1 MAAVGPESNRSGA
14 PFLGGLGPTHADMRD
29 HNSPMD
35 PNDSPTESIEPEE
48 TIERPPDW
56 VEERFRVD
64 RRKLEAMLQAAA
76 EGRGQTGEEFF
87 QKIMDE
93 TITHITWP
101 SKLKIG
107 AKSKKDPHIKV
118 AGREED
124 VRAAKTKI
132 MAVLDTKS
140 NRVTLKMDVSHTEHS
155 HVIGK
160 GGNNIKKVMQE
171 TGCHIHFPD
180 SNRSSLGEKSN
191 QVSIAGLVLGVESA
205 RAQIRELLPL
215 VFMFELPITGA
226 LQPVPD
232 VSSPQIQQIQQ
243 TYNVTVAFKQRPR
256 MYVTTCVVRGTVNNA
271 PSVKEATARLID
283 HLTGNMGQITIPVS
297 TQLDIATQHHL
308 FMIGR
313 GGVQIKQIMQRT
325 GASIHFPDPNNP
337 QKKSMVFVSGGI
349 ESVYLARQQL
359 IGCLPLVLMFDM
371 KEDVEVDTSKMAR
384 LMEELDVFISIKP
397 KPKQPS
403 KSVIVKSVERN
414 APNMY
419 RARCRLLGLEESE
432 NIPPS
437 TSPQLPTIN
446 ISSDVKT
453 SCATMNGFT
462 SGSLGLNSLGIFGYN
477 AALNINTTPTSVAS
491 LLSIANG
498 HVSPL
503 HSPQPSPPGTTSP
516 STWGPS
522 SPSNP
527 PVYSIPPMVT
537 PTQLSGLM
545 LSPGFLNFPTHTPS
559 PPPPPGLPNP
569 SPPPPPG
576 LAPLDGQVNNVT
588 SQVADILA
596 KAHHPVTSHDKVHVS
611 YQTPTYSSTAS
622 AFVRVPT
629 PNTGDQVPPSS
640 ASSPGCS
647 PRRSPVDQFKQN
659 GRRASSPGLPGDVEV
674 RMLKSGNSFVD
685 VVINHSPSSSGN
697 STDLNMLRKLASLN
711 KQTVELVSGVRN
723 AELHMADRRS
733 SESGESDCSD
743 KRAPGCERERE
754 RELERERE
762 KFLRSSQNL
771 PFNSPYELTAFD
783 YERKKLQAT
792 KAMQKKPQ
800 VTQVRTPTDTWSG
813 FGFSKSMPS
822 CVAQEAFESARPSYK
837 APTLPATYESTSGPP
852 SPTEPSP
859 PSVSPWGERNGS
871 SLTQQED
878 FPSENRRKP
887 PHKYDFSL
895 SASNYID
902 SVSLPSKTKWSCDND
917 LKATDLPDLFM
928 KLGLGKYSDVFQQ
941 QEIDLQTF
949 MTLTDL
955 DLKELG
961 ITTFGARRKMLL
973 AISDLNKPRRKSL
986 FTPFP
991 NAYDGDLSG
1000 RSALQHNPDLSSALP
1015 W

>member
-87 QKIMDE
+87 EKIMDE
-93 TITHITWP
+93 TNTHITWP

-462 SGSLGLNSLGIFGYN
+462 SGSLGLNSL
-477 AALNINTTPTSVAS
+477 
-491 LLSIANG
+491 
-498 HVSPL
+498 
-503 HSPQPSPPGTTSP
+503 
-516 STWGPS
+516 
-522 SPSNP
+522 
-527 PVYSIPPMVT
+527 
-537 PTQLSGLM
+537 
-545 LSPGFLNFPTHTPS
+545 
-559 PPPPPGLPNP
+559 
-569 SPPPPPG
+569 
-576 LAPLDGQVNNVT
+576 
-588 SQVADILA
+588 
-596 KAHHPVTSHDKVHVS
+596 
-611 YQTPTYSSTAS
+611 
-622 AFVRVPT
+622 
-629 PNTGDQVPPSS
+629 VPPSS

-771 PFNSPYELTAFD
+771 SFTSPYELTAFD

-822 CVAQEAFESARPSYK
+822 CVAQEAFGSARPSYN

-852 SPTEPSP
+852 SPTEPSTP
-859 PSVSPWGERNGS
+859 TVSPWGERNGS

-902 SVSLPSKTKWSCDND
+902 SVSLPSKTKWGCDND

-941 QEIDLQTF
+941 QEIDIQTF
-949 MTLTDL
+949 MTLTDQ

-991 NAYDGDLSG
+991 NAFDGDLSG
-1000 RSALQHNPDLSSALP
+1000 RSSLQHNPDLSSALP